1 MQSINTLKMSP
12 KKWCLYFLGLKISI
26 DGAFIRVI
34 LILLFYLLY
43 LYKMII
49 KDILVYIY
57 LLKNKNFKFTYKYLL
72 F

>member
-1 MQSINTLKMSP
+1 MSP
-12 KKWCLYFLGLKISI
+12 KKWCLYFLRLKISI
-26 DGAFIRVI
+26 AGAFIKVI

-57 LLKNKNFKFTYKYLL
+57 L
-72 F
+72 